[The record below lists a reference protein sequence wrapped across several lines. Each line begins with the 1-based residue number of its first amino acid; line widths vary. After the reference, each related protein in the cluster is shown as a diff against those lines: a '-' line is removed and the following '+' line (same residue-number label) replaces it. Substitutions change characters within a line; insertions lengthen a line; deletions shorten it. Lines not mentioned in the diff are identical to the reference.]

1 VVDLGVYK
9 RSLGFVIIMLLS
21 VTSPLYAQQL
31 AFPGAEGHGAF
42 SEGGRNG
49 ELLIVDNLDDN
60 GPGSLRDAVN
70 QSGPRTIVFET
81 SGIIDLDSTLVISD
95 PYITIAGQT
104 APGEGI
110 TIRGE
115 QVAIQTHDVIIRFIR
130 FRPGDYNERRPDG
143 TDWNGMDAVDIGKEN
158 SDEVHDIILD
168 HCSFSWATDELVGIW
183 HTSRNITIQNS
194 IFSEPLHHFPEHE
207 QYPYSGQG
215 LLIGANS
222 TNISI
227 LRNLFAHNFDRH
239 PYMNAAGHL
248 DFRNNI
254 IYNAGG
260 RVARLQNQP
269 GKLQT
274 VNFVNNQIISGP
286 SSMYD
291 REISIR
297 RTSITNQYHGKL
309 FIRGNLSDKNR
320 ATENDNWEM
329 VFDEEN
335 YQVFPDSVRSN
346 SEFNTVQTSTLPAE
360 DLFPALERSVGAYLP
375 LRDAVDQRILS
386 NTAQRNGGMI
396 STTNRVL
403 GWPNKEIITAPIDP
417 DNNWQETYG
426 IDLTIPKEAN
436 ADHNGSG
443 FTNLEEFLNGTD
455 PLKDES
461 DKLITEAFPP
471 SSATSQGGFGIL
483 SSSSIENSFELHKNY
498 PNPFNVYTNI
508 KISIHIRGDY
518 RLEVF
523 DSAGRR
529 VSTILDD
536 ELHPGEYEMR
546 WSAGRLSS
554 GNYYMRLSGRGES
567 ETRALTLIR

>member
-1 VVDLGVYK
+1 
-9 RSLGFVIIMLLS
+9 MLLS

-49 ELLIVDNLDDN
+49 ELLIVDNLNDN

-81 SGIIDLDSTLVISD
+81 SGIINLDSTLVISD

-143 TDWNGMDAVDIGKEN
+143 TDWNGMDAVDIGKED

-207 QYPYSGQG
+207 QYPYTGQG

-286 SSMYD
+286 SSLYD
-291 REISIR
+291 REVSIR
-297 RTSITNQYHGKL
+297 RTSVTKKYHGKL
-309 FIRGNLSDKNR
+309 FIRGNISDQNR
-320 ATENDNWEM
+320 AADNDNWEM

-335 YQVFPDSVRSN
+335 YKLFPESIRSN
-346 SEFNTVQTSTLPAE
+346 SEFKTVVTTTLPAE
-360 DLFPALERSVGAYLP
+360 NLLPELERTVGAYLP
-375 LRDAVDQRILS
+375 LRDPVDQRIIT
-386 NTAQRNGGMI
+386 NTVQRTGGLI
-396 STTNRVL
+396 ATTNRVL
-403 GWPNKEIITAPIDP
+403 GWPNKEIVSEPIDP
-417 DNNWQETYG
+417 NGHWQETYG
-426 IDLTIPKEAN
+426 IDLTVPEEAN
-436 ADHNGSG
+436 ADLNGNG

-455 PLKDES
+455 PVKDES
-461 DKLITEAFPP
+461 NKPISETIP
-471 SSATSQGGFGIL
+471 SSSPSSQGGFGVL
-483 SSSSIENSFELHKNY
+483 SSSSSENSFELHRNY
-498 PNPFNVYTNI
+498 PNPFNNSTNI
-508 KISIHIRGDY
+508 KISIHTRGNYKLD
-518 RLEVF
+518 VF
-523 DSAGRR
+523 DTAGQR
-529 VSTILDD
+529 VSTILDN
-536 ELHPGEYEMR
+536 ELHPGDYEMR
-546 WSAGRLSS
+546 WSAGRLAS
-554 GNYYMRLSGRGES
+554 GSYYMRLYGQGES
-567 ETRALTLIR
+567 QTRALILIK